1 MLPSENSKPS
11 SEYSA
16 RAPHLNF
23 QFSDVR
29 LADNDPFTLVDDV
42 RDWARADPPAETPNT
57 QRFHGSF
64 SGVTASVAAGAFY
77 STRRRSAAGVA
88 PA

>member
-1 MLPSENSKPS
+1 MLPSENSKSS
-11 SEYSA
+11 SEYLA

-42 RDWARADPPAETPNT
+42 RDWGRAEYP
-57 QRFHGSF
+57 
-64 SGVTASVAAGAFY
+64 
-77 STRRRSAAGVA
+77 
-88 PA
+88 